1 MVSGLAA
8 RVMSWQTICD
18 CQQRKGVRRDAGDA
32 ESPVCRAEWVRVGV
46 AVAGSMLC
54 VACVLV
60 IVLRVLEVGLRERA
74 EVGGQ

>member
-1 MVSGLAA
+1 M
-8 RVMSWQTICD
+8 QET
-18 CQQRKGVRRDAGDA
+18 RKTR
-32 ESPVCRAEWVRVGV
+32 VCRAEWVRVGV